1 MARARWIGY
10 KARMRIAQPVL
21 EGRFLRR
28 YKRFFA
34 DVELPDGTLVT
45 AHCPNTGSL
54 LGCLE
59 EGSRA
64 ILRDS
69 QDPKRKLRYTL
80 QAIQVGRALV
90 NVDTSLPNHVVHE
103 AVLAGSVPE
112 LAGYDEVR
120 REVPYGESS
129 RIDLLLT
136 RERPHGLC
144 YVEVKSTTLA
154 RGQTARFPDAVTT
167 RGRKHLGELAGVVA
181 AGHRAVQLYFVSRG
195 DVRRFAPA
203 DDIDPAYG
211 AALREAAGSGVEV
224 LAYCARVRPDSL
236 ELHRRLPVEL

>member
-1 MARARWIGY
+1 
-10 KARMRIAQPVL
+10 MRIAQPVL

-54 LGCLE
+54 LGCLK

-64 ILRDS
+64 VLRDS

-80 QAIQVGRALV
+80 QAIQVGRTLV
-90 NVDTSLPNHVVHE
+90 NVDTSLPNQAVHE
-103 AVLAGSVPE
+103 AVLDGTLPE
-112 LAGYDEVR
+112 LAGYDEAR
-120 REVPYGESS
+120 REVPYGQAS

-136 RERPHGLC
+136 RKRSRKLC

-154 RGQTARFPDAVTT
+154 EGRTALFPDAVTT
-167 RGRKHLGELAGVVA
+167 RGRKHLGELTAVAA
-181 AGHRAVQLYFVSRG
+181 AGHRAVQLYFVSRS
-195 DVRRFAPA
+195 DVRRFTPA
-203 DDIDPAYG
+203 DAIDPAYG
-211 AALREAAGSGVEV
+211 AALRAAAEAGVEL
-224 LAYCARVRPDSL
+224 LAYCARVRPSSL
-236 ELHRRLPVEL
+236 ELTRRLPVEL